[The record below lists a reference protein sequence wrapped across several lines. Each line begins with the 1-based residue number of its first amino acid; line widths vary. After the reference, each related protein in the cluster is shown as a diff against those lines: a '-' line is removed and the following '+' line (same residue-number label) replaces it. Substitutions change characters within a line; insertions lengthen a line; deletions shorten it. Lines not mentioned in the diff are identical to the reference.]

1 MNHGQTIVIKG
12 EISGNED
19 LTIAGRLEG
28 QINLAGRV
36 LTLAPGS
43 HVKGTIVAGTVLVAG
58 EVEGSIT
65 ATSRLEIRDTADV
78 DGDLNTPTLVVSDG
92 ATVNVTVEMPIVE
105 RRAVA

>member
-28 QINLAGRV
+28 KINLAGRV

-43 HVKGTIVAGTVLVAG
+43 HVKGTVVAGTVLCAG
-58 EVEGSIT
+58 EVDGSIT
-65 ATSRLEIRDTADV
+65 ATARLEIRNTAEIF
-78 DGDLNTPTLVVSDG
+78 GELNTPSLVVADG
-92 ATVNVTVEMPIVE
+92 ATVNATVEMPAAD